1 MPVYDII
8 PMDGFIAVQAT
19 LTKITGYRNMEKL
32 KVIELMCYHHAARW
46 AKDFYYYE
54 PSCGFYRLYYY
65 YDGAAGFVKNS
76 EKKIKFKN
84 GHLYLLPAYD
94 TYELSKEADENFGMR
109 FMFVHIIFNRF
120 LASDILEL
128 NIERGSAEYHIL
140 EAIMKRMEAGGDTA
154 ALTALLNCLLDT
166 LNFDGLLYTTSETG
180 LYNVIKYINENI
192 SEDLSNV
199 KLAEI
204 ARLNPRYFIRLFKK
218 QFGATPH
225 RYIQNIR
232 VKYAVNML
240 QNGMKIKEISEKL
253 GFIEEKSFL
262 RFFKQYKGVSPS
274 EFLKK

>member
-1 MPVYDII
+1 
-8 PMDGFIAVQAT
+8 
-19 LTKITGYRNMEKL
+19 MEKL

-46 AKDFYYYE
+46 SNDFYHYE

-94 TYELSKEADENFGMR
+94 SYELSKEIDENFGMR
-109 FMFVHIIFNRF
+109 FMYVHITFNR
-120 LASDILEL
+120 LIASDILEL
-128 NIERGSAEYHIL
+128 NIERDSAEYHIL
-140 EAIMKRMEAGGDTA
+140 EAIMKRMEANADA
-154 ALTALLNCLLDT
+154 ASLTELLNCLLDS
-166 LNFDGLLYTTSETG
+166 LNLGELLFTASETS
-180 LYNVIKYINENI
+180 LYDVIKYINENI
-192 SEDLSNV
+192 SENLTNT

-204 ARLNPRYFIRLFKK
+204 ARFHPRYFIRLFKK
-218 QFGATPH
+218 QFGTTPH

-240 QNGMKIKEISEKL
+240 QNGYKIKEITEKL
-253 GFIEEKSFL
+253 GFVEEKSFL

-274 EFLKK
+274 EFIDK